1 MKYIIDPI
9 AELWKK
15 RLLLS
20 GYEDLYSSLIT
31 ELAEYLG
38 KSYSEVKKY
47 CEASVQLGNVAWQQA
62 DTNNPQDVLNYYQT
76 STLYLYELTW
86 WHSLR
91 DDRRFAD
98 SVICMEY
105 AKKNNLYKF
114 LDFGCGIGS
123 HSIVMAS
130 EGLKTTLFDVSED
143 LVNYAKWRMEHRNFS
158 AEYMS
163 GAPNTLTGE
172 YDFILALDVLEHI
185 PDPYETLKLLIN
197 RLSPNGILC
206 VSVPST
212 PLPSRPMHYD
222 YFRKHLKE
230 DTKSLGLEHIK
241 SLIYVDI
248 FRRGETKTEISLS
261 KPTHKITLLDE
272 FIRTLVCFGE
282 SSGLILM
289 LTIRYSLFISSV
301 IQSFHWY
308 TFSNPII
315 HKKLE

>member
-1 MKYIIDPI
+1 VKYIIDPI

-31 ELAEYLG
+31 ELAEYSG
-38 KSYSEVKKY
+38 KPYLEVEKY

-62 DTNNPQDVLNYYQT
+62 DTNNPQDVLNYYKT

-130 EGLKTTLFDVSED
+130 EGLNTTLFDVSED
-143 LVNYAKWRMEHRNFS
+143 LVNYAKWRMEQRNFS

-163 GAPNTLTGE
+163 GDPNTLTGE

-222 YFRKHLKE
+222 YFRKHLKA

-241 SLIYVDI
+241 SLIYIDI
-248 FRRGETKTEISLS
+248 FKRGETKTEFSLS
-261 KPTHKITLLDE
+261 KPTHKITLFDE
-272 FIRTLVCFGE
+272 FIRMLVCFGE
-282 SSGLILM
+282 SSGLILI

-315 HKKLE
+315 HKRIE